1 MQFSKGFI
9 RQVVEATNL
18 VDLISEH
25 GITLKRAGTNYKG
38 LCPFHAEKT
47 PSFNV
52 NPLRGFFHCFG
63 CSTSGD
69 AIKFLTQYDRLSFM
83 EAVEELAKRASI
95 PLEIVAGS
103 SRPTNPDEDR
113 GLRCLREAASFYREN
128 LAAPEG
134 ASAME
139 YLRKRMVPLNMQ
151 EHFQLGGSPD
161 EWQGAMNRLQQK
173 KIAVPDLLSTG
184 LIKVSEKSGRHYD
197 TFRGRLMFPIRDT
210 RGRCIGFGARSM
222 KPEDKPKYLN
232 SPETSYY
239 KKSQVL
245 YGLFEGLSSIRKLR
259 RLIFV
264 EGYLDVIRL
273 HENGFEDAVA
283 PCGTALTQ
291 DHLKIV
297 RRYADTVI
305 LLFDGDTAGKN
316 AALKH
321 ANLLLPHALE
331 SFIVTLPEGD
341 DPDTF
346 LLKHGKARFEELL
359 EQKVPALD
367 YLVQQ
372 TIKKY
377 PDSIQGRMQGLEELL
392 PALNEI
398 NDPKRRQLSLL
409 AIGERMKIPAE
420 ILAKE
425 LKRKT
430 NKYLSNKDNNA
441 NLNRLPTSSKVS
453 QDEQWLLQSLLRKG
467 KLWPLVREHLDPQE
481 FQTPQFHQLYAKLLQ
496 LPDAAFQAFDPLKLE
511 LSDPELFQSV
521 MLLLTEEIPSHD
533 FGLSLRRIKERN
545 LDNNYQQWLLNST
558 SNEDR
563 AQAGLKRRKEEEKLK
578 NIKQIFDNILTL

>member
-69 AIKFLTQYDRLSFM
+69 AIKFLTQYDRLSFS
-83 EAVEELAKRASI
+83 EAIEELAKRASI
-95 PLEIVAGS
+95 PLQIESGS
-103 SRPTNPDEDR
+103 SRRTNPDEDR
-113 GLRCLREAASFYREN
+113 GLRCLREAATFYREN
-128 LAAPEG
+128 LSAPEG
-134 ASAME
+134 ASAIE
-139 YLRKRMVPLNMQ
+139 YLRQRTIPENMQ
-151 EHFQLGGSPD
+151 EHFQLGVSPD
-161 EWQGAMNRLQQK
+161 EWQGVLNRLQQN
-173 KIAVPDLLSTG
+173 KIAVTDLLGTG

-197 TFRGRLMFPIRDT
+197 TFRGRLMFPIRDF

-222 KPEDKPKYLN
+222 KSEDKPKYLN

-239 KKSQVL
+239 QKSQVL
-245 YGLFEGLSSIRKLR
+245 YGLYEGLSSIRKLR

-273 HENGFEDAVA
+273 HENGFEDTVA
-283 PCGTALTQ
+283 PCGTALTP

-316 AALKH
+316 AALRH
-321 ANLLLPHALE
+321 ANLLLPHSLE

-346 LLKHGKARFEELL
+346 LLKHGKAGFEELL

-392 PALNEI
+392 PALNRI

-420 ILAKE
+420 ILIKE
-425 LKRKT
+425 LISKT
-430 NKYLSNKDNNA
+430 NKNLSNKDNNA
-441 NLNRLPTSSKVS
+441 LMSRLPADSKIS

-467 KLWPLVREHLDPQE
+467 ELWPLVREHLNPQE
-481 FQTPQFHQLYAKLLQ
+481 FLTPHFHQLYAKLLQ
-496 LPDAAFQAFDPLKLE
+496 LPDTAFQAFDPLKLE
-511 LSDPELFQSV
+511 QSDPELFQSV

-545 LDNNYQQWLLNST
+545 LENNFQKWLLNST

>member
-69 AIKFLTQYDRLSFM
+69 AIKFLTQYDRLSFS

-95 PLEIVAGS
+95 PLEIESGS
-103 SRPTNPDEDR
+103 SRRTNPDEDR
-113 GLRCLREAASFYREN
+113 GLRCLREAATFYREN
-128 LAAPEG
+128 LSAPEG
-134 ASAME
+134 ASAIE
-139 YLRKRMVPLNMQ
+139 YLRQRTVPENMQ
-151 EHFQLGGSPD
+151 EHFQLGVSPD
-161 EWQGAMNRLQQK
+161 EWQGVLNRLQQN
-173 KIAVPDLLSTG
+173 KIAVPDLLGTG

-197 TFRGRLMFPIRDT
+197 TFRGRLMFPIRDS

-222 KPEDKPKYLN
+222 KSEDKPKYLN

-239 KKSQVL
+239 QKSQVL
-245 YGLFEGLSSIRKLR
+245 YGLYEGLSSIRKLR

-283 PCGTALTQ
+283 PCGTALTP

-316 AALKH
+316 AAL
-321 ANLLLPHALE
+321 
-331 SFIVTLPEGD
+331 
-341 DPDTF
+341 
-346 LLKHGKARFEELL
+346 R
-359 EQKVPALD
+359 
-367 YLVQQ
+367 
-372 TIKKY
+372 
-377 PDSIQGRMQGLEELL
+377 
-392 PALNEI
+392 
-398 NDPKRRQLSLL
+398 LSL
-409 AIGERMKIPAE
+409 IHI
-420 ILAKE
+420 
-425 LKRKT
+425 
-430 NKYLSNKDNNA
+430 
-441 NLNRLPTSSKVS
+441 
-453 QDEQWLLQSLLRKG
+453 
-467 KLWPLVREHLDPQE
+467 
-481 FQTPQFHQLYAKLLQ
+481 
-496 LPDAAFQAFDPLKLE
+496 
-511 LSDPELFQSV
+511 
-521 MLLLTEEIPSHD
+521 
-533 FGLSLRRIKERN
+533 
-545 LDNNYQQWLLNST
+545 
-558 SNEDR
+558 
-563 AQAGLKRRKEEEKLK
+563 
-578 NIKQIFDNILTL
+578 

>member
-1 MQFSKGFI
+1 MSFSKGFI
-9 RQVVEATNL
+9 RQVVESTNL

-69 AIKFLTQYDRLSFM
+69 AIKFLTQYDRLSFS

-95 PLEIVAGS
+95 PLEIESGN
-103 SRPTNPDEDR
+103 SRLNNLDEDR
-113 GLRCLREAASFYREN
+113 GLRCLREAASYYRN
-128 LAAPEG
+128 ILVSPEG
-134 ASAME
+134 ATAME
-139 YLRKRMVPLNMQ
+139 YLRQRTVPENMQ
-151 EHFQLGGSPD
+151 DHFQLGVSPD
-161 EWQGAMNRLQQK
+161 KWQGTLNRLQRN
-173 KIAVPDLLSTG
+173 KIGVPDLLSAG
-184 LIKVSEKSGRHYD
+184 LIKVSEKSGKHYD
-197 TFRGRLMFPIRDT
+197 TFRGRLMFPIRDS

-222 KPEDKPKYLN
+222 KSEDKPKYLN

-239 KKSQVL
+239 QKSQVL
-245 YGLFEGLSSIRKLR
+245 YGLYEGLSSIRKIR

-283 PCGTALTQ
+283 PCGTALTP

-297 RRYADTVI
+297 QRYADTVI

-316 AALKH
+316 AALRH
-321 ANLLLPHALE
+321 ASLLLPHALE

-341 DPDTF
+341 DPDTY
-346 LLKHGKARFEELL
+346 LLKHGKEGFEELL
-359 EQKVPALD
+359 GQKVPALD

-372 TIKKY
+372 TINKY
-377 PDSIQGRMQGLEELL
+377 QDSIQGRVQGLEELL
-392 PALNEI
+392 PAINDI
-398 NDPKRRQLSLL
+398 NDPKRQQLTLM

-425 LKRKT
+425 LKKET
-430 NKYLSNKDNNA
+430 NKNLFNKDNNA
-441 NLNRLPTSSKVS
+441 SFKCLPIYENVS
-453 QDEQWLLQSLLRKG
+453 QDEKWLLQSLLRKG
-467 KLWPLVREHLDPQE
+467 ELWPLVREHLHPQD
-481 FQTPQFHQLYAKLLQ
+481 FQTPHFKQLYARLLQ
-496 LPDAAFQAFDPLKLE
+496 LPDTEFQAFDPLKLKHT
-511 LSDPELFQSV
+511 DPELFQSV
-521 MLLLTEEIPSHD
+521 IILLTEEIPSHD

-545 LDNNYQQWLLNST
+545 LENNFQQWLLEST
-558 SNEDR
+558 SNEER
-563 AQAGLKRRKEEEKLK
+563 AYAGLKRRKEEENLK
-578 NIKQIFDNILTL
+578 EIKQIFDNIFTL